1 MGLLQG
7 QVQPELLCPLSCG
20 KLGAS
25 KAKIDHL
32 PEKYIGAIRAAR
44 PSLSARHGTKWFGME
59 RAMYNAARLGIL
71 NENRSSLLRGVIRHF
86 VFDDFSTLHYEFDP
100 LKFGDIG

>member
-1 MGLLQG
+1 MDLLQG
-7 QVQPELLCPLSCG
+7 QVQPELPCTLSCG

-59 RAMYNAARLGIL
+59 HAMYNAACFGIL
-71 NENRSSLLRGVIRHF
+71 DENCSSLL
-86 VFDDFSTLHYEFDP
+86 
-100 LKFGDIG
+100 